1 MCAQEVVSFVVPL
14 PPVALRRNR
23 QTRVHN
29 YRARLVREYQEQVW
43 VSGAAAFSERW
54 PIFVGPPHNRTVNPE
69 SPKMP
74 WERARVHYEWR
85 STHETDAD
93 NIIATMKPALDVIK
107 STGPRP
113 LGIIRDDGPGVEVT
127 ATWVKAKRADQCVLI
142 RIERLEARA

>member
-1 MCAQEVVSFVVPL
+1 MSKADAVSFTVPL

-43 VSGAAAFSERW
+43 CEAQRGEWPLKKSVGAN
-54 PIFVGPPHNRTVNPE
+54 G
-69 SPKMP
+69 MP
-74 WERARVHYEWR
+74 WERARVQYEWR

-113 LGIIRDDGPGVEVT
+113 LGIIKDDGPGVEVT
-127 ATWVKAKRADQCVLI
+127 ATWVKAKRADEAVLV